1 MKWTVFHTSKEP
13 HYFIPIIC
21 TLLHAAPEAKQN
33 RNKPFFGVG
42 GNCLCPYRNQR
53 TFPLE
58 VLF

>member
-33 RNKPFFGVG
+33 RHKPFWG
-42 GNCLCPYRNQR
+42 GGELSL
-53 TFPLE
+53 PL
-58 VLF
+58 